1 MNLLKLSTVIITK
14 NEQQNIARCLS
25 SVKDFCDEILV
36 YDSGSTDETVNIAN
50 KMGAKVVSGEWL
62 GFGATKYKATNL
74 AKNDWIL
81 SIDADEEISDQLK
94 HEIQNKFSQL
104 ESESAYA
111 LPRSSFYLGRWIR
124 FGGWSPDYQVRLF
137 HKQFSQWNT
146 SAIHEK
152 VQSQSVQY
160 FTEKLNHYVFKNIS
174 HQVQTNDR
182 YSGLLAEKMKI
193 DGKKFSWFHFLTKPS
208 VKFIECY
215 FLKLGI
221 FDGYAGFVIAKNAG
235 YSVFLKW
242 AKLKELSQA

>member
-50 KMGAKVVSGEWL
+50 KMGAKVISGEWF
-62 GFGATKYKATNL
+62 GYGATKHKATDL

-81 SIDADEEISDQLK
+81 SIDADEEVSDSLK
-94 HEIQNKFSQL
+94 YEIRSKFSHL
-104 ESESAYA
+104 ESETAYA
-111 LPRSSFYLGRWIR
+111 LPRSSFFLGRWIR
-124 FGGWSPDYQVRLF
+124 FGGWSPDYQIRLF
-137 HKQFSQWNT
+137 NKINSQWNKNL
-146 SAIHEK
+146 IHESIE
-152 VQSQSVQY
+152 SQSVKY
-160 FTEKLNHYVFKNIS
+160 FSEKLNHYVFKNIS

-182 YSGLLAEKMKI
+182 YSGLLAEKMKNE
-193 DGKKFSWFHFLTKPS
+193 GKKFNWFHFLTKPS

-221 FDGYAGFVIAKNAG
+221 LDGYVGFLIAKNAS

-242 AKLKELSQA
+242 AKLKELSKS